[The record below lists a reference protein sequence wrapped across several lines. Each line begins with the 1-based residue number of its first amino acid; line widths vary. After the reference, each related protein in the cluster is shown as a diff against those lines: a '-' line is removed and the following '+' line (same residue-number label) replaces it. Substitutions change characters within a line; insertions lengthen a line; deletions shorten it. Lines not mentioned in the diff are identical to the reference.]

1 MILIKADGR
10 LAHEPELTLLP
21 RGAVCEF
28 RVLDTRYSKDGEQT
42 EAVTFFCFDDD
53 AEWFCQNAMKGQ
65 VVHIAGT
72 QETRTWK
79 PEGSDKAKH
88 FVRYRT
94 GRDFIQLGPRPRSA
108 WQQGAGR
115 EQRSQAGS
123 ASAEKSPG
131 NAEGSGGS
139 KRGFI

>member
-42 EAVTFFCFDDD
+42 EAVTFFCFGDD

-65 VVHIAGT
+65 IVHVAGT
-72 QETRTWK
+72 QETRIWK

-94 GRDFIQLGPRPRSA
+94 SRDFIQLGPRPRSA
-108 WQQGAGR
+108 WTVGTERQ
-115 EQRSQAGS
+115 QRSYD
-123 ASAEKSPG
+123 ASAPAQKSPG
-131 NAEGSGGS
+131 KPEARGGS
-139 KRGFI
+139 ESGFI